1 MRDRTRVKAM
11 MRIRRLQGVNFEQ
24 ARAQQARA
32 EALEAD
38 ARSVRHNAEAEAH
51 AAFSSWEGSLR
62 APRFDPDHA
71 GRLSALLMTREDALL
86 RARETLVSAGDE
98 TAAARARHADRAA
111 VIEQTDDAIARLRR
125 RLMRRT
131 EEAAMA
137 AVEDRIGFAWVRR

>member
-1 MRDRTRVKAM
+1 
-11 MRIRRLQGVNFEQ
+11 
-24 ARAQQARA
+24 
-32 EALEAD
+32 
-38 ARSVRHNAEAEAH
+38 
-51 AAFSSWEGSLR
+51 
-62 APRFDPDHA
+62 
-71 GRLSALLMTREDALL
+71 MTREDALL